1 MICTRHLKLTAEP
14 LLRRNSTL
22 PQLSAW
28 KKGHTPKATCQN
40 VGAHKYIHTSDWT
53 KRSRWIEISE
63 KQRKML
69 KYDLEA
75 VPLVFQNCMCRFK
88 YTFAPKKLKPE
99 EPLYKH
105 YIRECFYYKPWS
117 LIYYL
122 FIILFLLTYLEI
134 VLSKVWRRSD
144 VGKYAGVRHD
154 SYSKA
159 ILGTIGHK
167 TRCMYISEFLRF

>member
-1 MICTRHLKLTAEP
+1 
-14 LLRRNSTL
+14 
-22 PQLSAW
+22 
-28 KKGHTPKATCQN
+28 
-40 VGAHKYIHTSDWT
+40 
-53 KRSRWIEISE
+53 
-63 KQRKML
+63 ML

-122 FIILFLLTYLEI
+122 CIILFLLTYLEI
-134 VLSKVWRRSD
+134 VLSKVWRRGD
-144 VGKYAGVRHD
+144 VGKYAGLGMILILKQSLVQLVTLVTKPGVYIFPNFCVSRQILLSSTLVGLYFLKIAHL
-154 SYSKA
+154 SKNGA
-159 ILGTIGHK
+159 FQLFIYNHL
-167 TRCMYISEFLRF
+167 

>member
-1 MICTRHLKLTAEP
+1 MHPSFETHCGAPVKKKFHTS
-14 LLRRNSTL
+14 STVRM
-22 PQLSAW
+22 

-40 VGAHKYIHTSDWT
+40 VGAHKYIHTTSDWT
-53 KRSRWIEISE
+53 KRSRWIKISE

-88 YTFAPKKLKPE
+88 YTFSQKKLKPE

-122 FIILFLLTYLEI
+122 CTYNTIPKYSLIL
-134 VLSKVWRRSD
+134 RSF
-144 VGKYAGVRHD
+144 
-154 SYSKA
+154 
-159 ILGTIGHK
+159 
-167 TRCMYISEFLRF
+167 CQRFGGGMM